1 MKTVNLSN
9 LTNELTALLDQANDE
24 DLVVRLA
31 DGREFLLS
39 AVDDFDIEIAQTR
52 QSEKLMALLEERA
65 RQTRTVSLDEVKRR
79 LGIADSA

>member
-52 QSEKLMALLEERA
+52 QNDKLMALLEERA
-65 RQTRTVSLDEVKRR
+65 RQTRTVPLDEVKRH
-79 LGIADSA
+79 LGIAE

>member
-9 LTNELTALLDQANDE
+9 PTRELTALLDQANDE
-24 DLVVRLA
+24 DVVVRLA

-52 QSEKLMALLEERA
+52 QNEKLIAFLEKRA
-65 RQTRTVSLDEVKRR
+65 RQTQTLPLDEVKRR
-79 LGIADSA
+79 LGISE

>member
-9 LTNELTALLDQANDE
+9 PTNELTALLDQANDE
-24 DLVVRLA
+24 DVVVRLA

-52 QSEKLMALLEERA
+52 QNEKLMALLEERA
-65 RQTRTVSLDEVKRR
+65 RQTQTLPLDEVKRR
-79 LGIADSA
+79 LGIAE